1 VSWLQD
7 RPAWLEAAYVAAAR
21 GLRPFRRWLIAG
33 GWVEAALI
41 AAEEL
46 TKGVVFDCSMCGSC
60 VLHSTGM
67 TCPMTC
73 PKNMRNGP
81 CGGVQEDGRC
91 EILRD
96 RPCIWVQA
104 WRRADQMPRFGQ
116 EIERLLPPLDRR
128 LQGGSAWIHDF
139 EGSATEAPA
148 GWQHP

>member
-1 VSWLQD
+1 MSWLQD
-7 RPAWLEAAYVAAAR
+7 HPAWLEAAYAATER
-21 GLRPFRRWLIAG
+21 GLHPFRRWLRSG
-33 GWVEAALI
+33 GWIESTLI

-46 TKGVVFDCSMCGSC
+46 AKGAVFDCTMCGSC

-81 CGGVQEDGRC
+81 CGGVQVDGRC

-96 RPCIWVQA
+96 RPCIWVKA
-104 WRRADQMPRFGQ
+104 WRRAERMPRFGH

-148 GWQHP
+148 GWQRP